1 MGHRTKKTRVQ
12 NRSTSTTRKSDQTK
26 SRASRISHAHESPS
40 SLRAR
45 PNTRCRPATR
55 SSHSK
60 SKPLRHLTSRVPPPL
75 TSSVTRPCPRLL
87 SSPPPPLAEPAPR
100 APTTAGVSSS
110 VLPRAAAGRL
120 QRLRSARASR
130 ATRAYRV
137 ASARL
142 CACPRRTER
151 VLPATTPGH
160 SACCCGTPGS
170 SRRLQ
175 SPSRPTSR
183 CTASSATSASPS
195 A

>member
-75 TSSVTRPCPRLL
+75 TSSVTRPCPHRPR
-87 SSPPPPLAEPAPR
+87 SPPLQPR